1 MDILALIPARGGS
14 KSIPRKNIREVAGKP
29 LIAYSIEQALRSRR
43 ITRVI
48 VSTDDREIADI
59 ARAHG
64 ADVPFMRPSEF
75 AQDYSPDHD
84 VFRHALEWL
93 GDQEGYKPGIVVH
106 LRPTMP
112 LRRIETIDQ
121 AIEQFIQHPD
131 ADSLRSVNMASQTP
145 FKMWMIDSTGYLE
158 PVARLPGEPEPYNV
172 PRQKLPPVYWQNGY
186 IDVVRR
192 KVILEMGSMTGKKIF
207 AFVIHEPCIDIDYEH
222 SLRQIERVLAGKALE
237 SEWPEPGENPS

>member
-29 LIAYSIEQALRSRR
+29 LIAYSIEQALGSAR

-48 VSTDDREIADI
+48 VSTDDREIADS

-64 ADVPFMRPSEF
+64 AEVPFIRPSEF
-75 AQDYSPDHD
+75 AQDHSPDID
-84 VFRHALEWL
+84 VFRHALAWL
-93 GDQEGYKPGIVVH
+93 LTQEGYEPGIVVH

-112 LRRIETIDQ
+112 LRRIETINQ
-121 AIEQFIQHPD
+121 AIEQFIQNQD

-145 FKMWMIDSTGYLE
+145 FKMWMIDRTGYLE
-158 PVARLPGEPEPYNV
+158 PVVQLPGQPEPYNI

-186 IDVVRR
+186 IDIVRR
-192 KVILEMGSMTGKKIF
+192 NVIVEMGSMTGKKIL
-207 AFVIHEPCIDIDYEH
+207 AFVINEPCIDIDYEY
-222 SLRQIERVLAGKALE
+222 SLQQIERVLAGKALE
-237 SEWPEPGENPS
+237 SEWPGSGEYPS